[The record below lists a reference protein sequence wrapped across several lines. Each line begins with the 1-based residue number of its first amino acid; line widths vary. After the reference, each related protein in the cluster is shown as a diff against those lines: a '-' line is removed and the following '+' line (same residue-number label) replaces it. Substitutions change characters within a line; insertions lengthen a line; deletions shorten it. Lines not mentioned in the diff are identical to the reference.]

1 MGDDEIRAIKEFLAE
16 YVDPFKPTMLKSTV
30 LEKLIRESEV
40 LVIES
45 DNKPFTLQS
54 AYFPDARRD
63 RGSKVHS

>member
-1 MGDDEIRAIKEFLAE
+1 MLGDDEIRAIKEFLSE

-54 AYFPDARRD
+54 A
-63 RGSKVHS
+63 